1 MKTMLVGSLI
11 LLGMAGLAIVASAQ
25 SNQEKS
31 PVMPNVN
38 VVVQHLDDEQEV
50 KYPWGWIRWM
60 MNSQIEHESAQTFG
74 IGQMNPGHHNF
85 LPSHPNC
92 EEILYVLSGSGEHIV
107 GNKKVPLHAGDLI
120 RVPVGV
126 PHQAFVI
133 SNEPLRAV
141 ISYSSGDRKVVNYG
155 SPEE

>member
-1 MKTMLVGSLI
+1 MKTMLVGSLV

-74 IGQMNPGHHNF
+74 IVQINPGHHNF
-85 LPSHPNC
+85 LHSHPNC
-92 EEILYVLSGSGEHIV
+92 EEILYVLSGSGVHIV
-107 GNKKVPLHAGDLI
+107 GNKKVPCM
-120 RVPVGV
+120 
-126 PHQAFVI
+126 
-133 SNEPLRAV
+133 RA
-141 ISYSSGDRKVVNYG
+141 I
-155 SPEE
+155 

>member
-1 MKTMLVGSLI
+1 MKTMLVGSLV

-74 IGQMNPGHHNF
+74 IVQINPGHHNF
-85 LPSHPNC
+85 LHSHPNC

-126 PHQAFVI
+126 SHQAFVI
-133 SNEPLRAV
+133 GNEPLRAV